1 MQHLGGKTLL
11 DFILYFALYS
21 MSCYCYT
28 GEDPNSHFTTS
39 SFQGV
44 GESDKISHEPPLLQ
58 TPFLSDALHKTWAPD
73 ILTSFLTL
81 LWKCP
86 GSLYLCCSEG
96 AGANACPVSTSVW
109 NEDAHRLPLMTFPS
123 SWLRREGQ
131 RTGLLLDER
140 DTLWYI
146 HVRSHHW
153 KRERTD
159 TLPRT

>member
-44 GESDKISHEPPLLQ
+44 VESDKVSHEPPLLQ

-96 AGANACPVSTSVW
+96 AGAKACPVSTSAW
-109 NEDAHRLPLMTFPS
+109 NERCPSPS
-123 SWLRREGQ
+123 SDDLPQRLAQKGGAADRLSLRWAVH
-131 RTGLLLDER
+131 TAVH
-140 DTLWYI
+140 TC
-146 HVRSHHW
+146 
-153 KRERTD
+153 
-159 TLPRT
+159 